1 MTDAQPPEQPRP
13 DTEPATPSYILLT
26 QNLPQILP
34 RRFKDIAQREH
45 LKPDDLANIYQD
57 DPHAKHLIAQQ
68 VLRKFPRESSEE
80 NLEPELEEG
89 VEKQPVSVLP
99 SDWIYVSGYLHD
111 INKIRAELGEEAT
124 VALRRWGPTVVAERI
139 EKVLAEAQLQY
150 ATPIIM
156 VTPEGRR
163 DEFDCLIGGLPEDT
177 IVKIKEQ
184 LNSAV
189 EAEVEFG
196 NEGKGEEKG
205 ERIKQVFES
214 SIGVVSSIDTDD
226 LTAEIFNNIKA
237 KIATGGHPDPDRVTN
252 YLRRRMLISRLEFER
267 TVDGRSLVHTN
278 AAEEQRESISQILTD
293 DLERSVAEDKD
304 LNTSLLEAKR
314 RLNAEIIQGIALDA
328 VQREKKGRLVAEKE
342 TNQAREESLTDSL
355 TGLPNR
361 RFLLGDEGET
371 KKGKPKRTG
380 ELQRI
385 FAEAKR
391 MDHGLTAL
399 FIDFDNFKEV
409 NDKYGE
415 VETGD
420 PVLKAVSKK
429 LRDTLREADLLIRF
443 GGEELVALL
452 PESEKLPDDQLIAL
466 IERLNEAVSITELPY
481 GIKQTISI
489 GVASFPDG
497 ALDDPLELL
506 RRANDAEHEAKRRG
520 RNQFAIWNRK
530 TPRIAT
536 LLE

>member
-1 MTDAQPPEQPRP
+1 
-13 DTEPATPSYILLT
+13 
-26 QNLPQILP
+26 
-34 RRFKDIAQREH
+34 
-45 LKPDDLANIYQD
+45 
-57 DPHAKHLIAQQ
+57 
-68 VLRKFPRESSEE
+68 
-80 NLEPELEEG
+80 
-89 VEKQPVSVLP
+89 
-99 SDWIYVSGYLHD
+99 
-111 INKIRAELGEEAT
+111 
-124 VALRRWGPTVVAERI
+124 
-139 EKVLAEAQLQY
+139 
-150 ATPIIM
+150 
-156 VTPEGRR
+156 
-163 DEFDCLIGGLPEDT
+163 
-177 IVKIKEQ
+177 
-184 LNSAV
+184 
-189 EAEVEFG
+189 
-196 NEGKGEEKG
+196 
-205 ERIKQVFES
+205 
-214 SIGVVSSIDTDD
+214 
-226 LTAEIFNNIKA
+226 
-237 KIATGGHPDPDRVTN
+237 
-252 YLRRRMLISRLEFER
+252 MLISRLEFER